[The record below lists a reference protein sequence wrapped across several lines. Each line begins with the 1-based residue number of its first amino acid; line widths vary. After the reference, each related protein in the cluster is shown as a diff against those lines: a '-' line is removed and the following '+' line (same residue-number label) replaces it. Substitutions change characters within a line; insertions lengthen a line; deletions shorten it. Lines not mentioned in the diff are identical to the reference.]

1 MVSDTPKGAHRIEP
15 LRVVHSRVRT
25 GYPGRMRVRVLTF
38 GVLRERLGVSE
49 ETVELAEMF
58 PDDLALHG
66 REGAR

>member
-1 MVSDTPKGAHRIEP
+1 
-15 LRVVHSRVRT
+15 
-25 GYPGRMRVRVLTF
+25 MRVRVLTF